1 MVGKAHCETLKGR
14 VGLTVTKIR
23 SQFWIP
29 NLQQMP
35 DKIFARYYGCKK
47 FGSAI
52 FWRQLLESYP
62 KTKQKVIDH
71 SKWLELNSLEKSHK
85 RSRKRTKTELIF
97 FFSVTAYLDH
107 HTKEAV
113 WLRGKHIYL
122 TGLRERQK
130 VIYGKEQKF
139 KVGDVVKI
147 KRMKP
152 VKAYRNSE

>member
-1 MVGKAHCETLKGR
+1 MVAR
-14 VGLTVTKIR
+14 
-23 SQFWIP
+23 
-29 NLQQMP
+29 NLDQQYF
-35 DKIFARYYGCKK
+35 DD
-47 FGSAI
+47 
-52 FWRQLLESYP
+52 QLLESYP

-139 KVGDVVKI
+139 KVGDAVKI
-147 KRMKP
+147 KRMKS